1 MKKLTILFYLLSC
14 FAGSIAQDLW
24 SQPRPDEKNRITSY
38 GLVEN
43 DSDLIHGLLEVEGS
57 QLIRSRR
64 FQNDLFIL
72 FPRPR

>member
-14 FAGSIAQDLW
+14 FARSIAQDLW
-24 SQPRPDEKNRITSY
+24 SQPRLDEKNRITSY

-43 DSDLIHGLLEVEGS
+43 DSDLVHGLLEVEGS